1 MSGVGDR
8 RARAEAVGCRIVD
21 VDISRRGSRVPVA
34 AVLRGTR
41 DVVHLGPS
49 GHGRPFE
56 MCIRDLRAEFPDQV
70 RERLRAAHGLESP
83 AGIPAP
89 VAAVASARLTPA
101 TPIPILVVNVI
112 RFTPLE
118 WFSGLRRRA
127 AGEGFAVEP
136 RIGSA
141 SEGCRCPGHGI
152 PRGRHCRGPASCR
165 DRPSVAHTL
174 GPTRSRPSSG
184 SRPRMVSARVPASAS
199 GPRRLLVS
207 SRRRVHPPVVLV
219 QPVDLPPAVQ
229 EDEAEVVI
237 APGRERLP
245 KTLEVDGREELWPSR
260 RPRRP
265 SRRS

>member
-1 MSGVGDR
+1 MSTSAVVAPGSPSLQSSVAPEMSYTLDPAATDAPSRCAFGTFAPSFQIRFVNDYELLTAW
-8 RARAEAVGCRIVD
+8 RAPPAFLRP
-21 VDISRRGSRVPVA
+21 SRPWRVPGSH
-34 AVLRGTR
+34 RPR
-41 DVVHLGPS
+41 RFPS
-49 GHGRPFE
+49 
-56 MCIRDLRAEFPDQV
+56 LW
-70 RERLRAAHGLESP
+70 ST
-83 AGIPAP
+83 
-89 VAAVASARLTPA
+89 S
-101 TPIPILVVNVI
+101 
-112 RFTPLE
+112 
-118 WFSGLRRRA
+118 SGSLPWNGSLDC
-127 AGEGFAVEP
+127 AGELPEKVSAVEP